1 MEIYLDRSIYRQL
14 YFNTERMIH
23 RANNAE
29 IMLRLKPIP
38 DEELELN
45 NLRTIR
51 RENLI
56 DPTSSIVIGRFGM

>member
-1 MEIYLDRSIYRQL
+1 
-14 YFNTERMIH
+14 MIH